1 MSYVEKKLDQA
12 YEHAKIIPF
21 RKDSKFILM
30 SDCHRGQGNG
40 GDNFLPN
47 ENVFYG
53 ALEYYDKK
61 GFTYI
66 ELGDGDELWEN
77 RSMNTILRTHS
88 QVFRLL
94 NSFYK
99 KEHLYMLYGNHDIVK
114 KRRNFMKPECHN
126 YYCDAVNPEDS
137 FLYKIPFYE
146 SLILKNEDTGQK
158 VFLVHGHQGSLL
170 NDDFW
175 QLGRFLVRFV
185 WRPLELVGF
194 KAPTGAGRSRKLVEK
209 IEKELC
215 SYACK
220 KDEIIIAGH
229 THRPIYPHP
238 GECPYFNDGSCI
250 HPQCITGLEI
260 ENNTVSLV
268 KWNISTTPDLHLYI
282 ARQVL
287 DGPENL
293 SEYAAQ

>member
-1 MSYVEKKLDQA
+1 MPYVQKKLSQA
-12 YEHAKIIPF
+12 YDRAKIIPF
-21 RKDSKFILM
+21 REDSKFIIM

-47 ENVFYG
+47 ENVYYG
-53 ALEYYDKK
+53 ALEYYNNK

-66 ELGDGDELWEN
+66 ELGDGDELWDN

-88 QVFRLL
+88 QVFRLMKL
-94 NSFYK
+94 FYQK
-99 KEHLYMLYGNHDIVK
+99 DRLYMLYGNHDIVK
-114 KRRNFMKPECHN
+114 RRPGFMKPECHN
-126 YYCDAVNPEDS
+126 YYCDAVNPETS
-137 FLYKIPFYE
+137 FLYKIPYYE
-146 SLILKNEDTGQK
+146 SLILENEENGQRL
-158 VFLVHGHQGSLL
+158 FLVHGHQGSLL
-170 NDDFW
+170 NDDLW

-215 SYACK
+215 SYACETN
-220 KDEIIIAGH
+220 EIIIAGH
-229 THRPIYPHP
+229 THRPIFPHP
-238 GECPYFNDGSCI
+238 GECAYFNDGSCI

-260 ENNTVSLV
+260 ENNTITLV
-268 KWNISTTPDLHLYI
+268 KWRIAATPDRHLYI

-293 SEYAAQ
+293 SEYVTH